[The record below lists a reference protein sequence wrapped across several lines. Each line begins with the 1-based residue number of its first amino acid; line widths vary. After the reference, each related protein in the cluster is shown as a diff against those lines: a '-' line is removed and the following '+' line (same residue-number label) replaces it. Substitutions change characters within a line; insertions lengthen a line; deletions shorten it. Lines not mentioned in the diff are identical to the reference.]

1 MKKKIIEKLTFI
13 KTHWVSLVQFQ
24 LLTFM
29 MTMGFYLTYC
39 LIWFGIG
46 LPQTKWA
53 LFILALVAVGTE
65 WTYLWW
71 VKRSH

>member
-24 LLTFM
+24 LLTLM

-39 LIWFGIG
+39 LIWLSVG
-46 LPQTKWA
+46 LPQTEWA
-53 LFILALVAVGTE
+53 LFILALVAAGTE
-65 WTYLWW
+65 WAYLWW